1 MGRTIHEDIA
11 EDELAD
17 MLADPDQAEHLR
29 TVASRLREGRFPRW
43 LAAMV
48 GQTPARSGSW
58 PSHQVAAFVR
68 VMTRL
73 AYGKVA
79 RRRIRVGASPGAD
92 VDRVGNAACLQGL
105 PLLFVA
111 HLDMT
116 QNGADSDGSL
126 EWTEPI
132 TAWRSTVVPVL
143 GAHVLHG
150 AIQAPFEVRPFSAPL
165 EVGYTLPSRTFAHLL
180 TEGAVARWPYDED
193 EIHLLVDLER
203 AGLHMGTRPLPADVQ
218 PMRVL

>member
-17 MLADPDQAEHLR
+17 MLADADQARHLH
-29 TVASRLREGRFPRW
+29 TVAARLREGHFPDW

-48 GQTPARSGSW
+48 GQTPARPGSW
-58 PSHQVAAFVR
+58 PSHQVAAFTS

-73 AYGKVA
+73 AYGRIA
-79 RRRIRVGASPGAD
+79 RHRIRVGASPGAD
-92 VDRVGNAACLQGL
+92 ADRVGNAASLQGL
-105 PLLFVA
+105 PAPFVA

-116 QNGADSDGSL
+116 QHGADCDGSL
-126 EWTEPI
+126 EWTEPV
-132 TAWRSTVVPVL
+132 TAWRSTAVPVL

-150 AIQAPFEVRPFSAPL
+150 AIQAPFEVRPSSVPL

-180 TEGAVARWPYDED
+180 TEGAVARWPYDD
-193 EIHLLVDLER
+193 EEVHVLVDLEW
-203 AGLHMGTRPLPADVQ
+203 AGLFMGARPLPADVE
-218 PMRVL
+218 PVRAL